1 MRPKLQAAIAGIVV
15 IVALGTVFAS
25 RAAADCGSWERRRIT
40 PAVQHSTGGKAQ
52 FRLLSWSNDSNDGIV
67 GFWKV
72 KFVSKDSPGI
82 PDGTVVDS
90 AYAQWHNDGTEI
102 MNSSRPPATSNF
114 CLGVWQKLG
123 RSHYKLNHFAL
134 SSDLSGKLIGPARI
148 QEDIFLDGD
157 EDSYSGTFTIDQY
170 DLSGNPLAHVAGH
183 VTAKRITVNTT
194 VQDVL

>member
-1 MRPKLQAAIAGIVV
+1 MRTRLQTAIAGMVA

-25 RAAADCGSWERRRIT
+25 KAAADCGSWERRRMT
-40 PAVQHSTGGKAQ
+40 PAVQHSIRGKAQ
-52 FRLLSWSNDSNDGIV
+52 FRLLNWNSDSDDGIV

-90 AYAQWHNDGTEI
+90 AYAQWHDDGTEI

-114 CLGVWQKLG
+114 CLGVWQKFG

-148 QEDIFLDGD
+148 QEDIFLDSQ
-157 EDSYSGTFTIDQY
+157 DSYSGTFTIDQY
-170 DLSGNPLAHVAGH
+170 DLSGNLLAHVAGQ
-183 VTAKRITVNTT
+183 VTAKRITVHTP